1 MVERAWVLKSLTL
14 ERMHPQF
21 EVRQVGRFG
30 EVRVDAM
37 LVGAFK
43 KIAQI
48 HQDVCKH
55 DVLHLLRVA
64 CCVRAGKP
72 FTRGDGPLGFRSDTA
87 LISYVQGSP

>member
-1 MVERAWVLKSLTL
+1 MVEQACVSISLAL

-21 EVRQVGRFG
+21 EVGQVGGLG
-30 EVRVDAM
+30 EVRFNAT
-37 LVGAFK
+37 LVGAFEK
-43 KIAQI
+43 VAQI
-48 HQDVCKH
+48 HKDVCKH

>member
-1 MVERAWVLKSLTL
+1 MVEEACVLKSLAL
-14 ERMHPQF
+14 ELMHAQF
-21 EVRQVGRFG
+21 EVAQIGGLG
-30 EVRVDAM
+30 EVRFDAT

-48 HQDVCKH
+48 HKEVCKH